1 MTPGSN
7 SPHVGSGSNSPHVG
21 SGLSRTLRQIFVV
34 FRKELTDSLRDRRAL
49 YSIAFSVLLGPLMV
63 GFMMNRVADR
73 QREADNV
80 TIPIVG
86 RQYAPALVDWL
97 TQQGGIAIVD
107 GPENPEQAVRDEQ
120 QDLVVIIAPDFAE
133 DFRVSRPAAIRIV
146 SDSSRNSARP
156 RVQRVRQLLQRYS
169 QEIGALRLIARGVS
183 PTAVS
188 ALRLEDVEVSTSQ
201 QRAAQ
206 ILGFLPMF
214 IILAGFVGGMQIAT
228 DATAGERERGSL
240 EPLLVN
246 PAPRGAFVGGK
257 WLAAASVAIISAV
270 LTTILCMNLPRFLSL
285 QDMGVRF
292 RLGPEYAGSILVAV
306 LPVCLFTAALQ
317 AFVAT
322 FARSFKEAQSYMGFL
337 MLVPMVPGMM
347 SALYPLGNATWMYAV
362 PMLGS
367 HVLLTNVIGGQS
379 VAMWSYLLPG
389 AVALIAA
396 AILLHLTTRLFKNER
411 IIFAR

>member
-1 MTPGSN
+1 M
-7 SPHVGSGSNSPHVG
+7 
-21 SGLSRTLRQIFVV
+21 SRTTLRQIWVV
-34 FRKELTDSLRDRRAL
+34 FRKELMDSLRDRRAI
-49 YSIAFSVLLGPLMV
+49 YSIAFSVLLGPAMV
-63 GFMMNRVADR
+63 GFLMNRVADT
-73 QREADNV
+73 QRDAENV
-80 TIPIVG
+80 TIPVVG
-86 RQYAPALVDWL
+86 AEYAPALIEWL
-97 TQQGGIAIVD
+97 RQQGGIEIVE
-107 GPENPEQAVRDEQ
+107 GPEDPEEAVRDEEH
-120 QDLVVIIAPDFAE
+120 DFVVMIAPDFAD
-133 DFRVSRPAAIRIV
+133 DFRVSRPAAVRII

-156 RVQRVRQLLQRYS
+156 RVDRVRRLLARYS
-169 QEIGALRLIARGVS
+169 GEIGSLRLIARGVS
-183 PTAVS
+183 PTAMN

-246 PAPRGAFVGGK
+246 PAPREAFVGGK
-257 WLAAASVAIISAV
+257 WLAASFVAIVCAA
-270 LTTILCMNLPRFLSL
+270 LTTVLCMNLPRFLPL

-292 RLGPEYAGSILVAV
+292 RLGPEYTGALLAAV
-306 LPVCLFTAALQ
+306 LPVCLFTASLQ

-347 SALYPLGNATWMYAV
+347 SALYPIGNATWMYGV

-367 HVLLTNVIGGQS
+367 HVLLTNVIGGRS
-379 VAMWSYLLPG
+379 PALWSYLVPG
-389 AVALIAA
+389 LVALAGAA
-396 AILLHLTTRLFKNER
+396 LLLHLTTSLFRSER
-411 IIFAR
+411 IIFGR